1 MNRKNQENR
10 NEILPIY
17 EEGEST
23 TVIKSV
29 RSLGIDPATGQ
40 ELFQKLNG
48 EKTFVWDAA
57 DKVPVG
63 DTGTQ
68 SARAVNSS
76 LIWKNL
82 SVNLGFSLS
91 VGADRYNQTP
101 GR

>member
-63 DTGTQ
+63 DTEPKVRGQ
-68 SARAVNSS
+68 STLRLYGRTFLS
-76 LIWKNL
+76 IWV
-82 SVNLGFSLS
+82 SPYQLG
-91 VGADRYNQTP
+91 QTATTRP
-101 GR
+101 W

>member
-23 TVIKSV
+23 TLIKSV

-63 DTGTQ
+63 DTEPKVRG
-68 SARAVNSS
+68 AVCQFGF
-76 LIWKNL
+76 LL
-82 SVNLGFSLS
+82 SVRGRPLQP
-91 VGADRYNQTP
+91 DP